1 MRVSWDERKREAVLA
16 KHGIDFADILPMFAG
31 RLLVIPSHREEP
43 RWLAI
48 GIVEGLEYAVVFTR
62 RGDGLRLISA
72 RRAKRNE
79 RRLYHA
85 HEP

>member
-1 MRVSWDERKREAVLA
+1 MMISWDERKREAVLA
-16 KHGIDFADILPMFAG
+16 KHGIDFVDILPMFAG

-48 GIVEGLEYAVVFTR
+48 GMVDGLEYAVVFTR
-62 RGDGLRLISA
+62 RGDELRLISA

-79 RRLYHA
+79 RRHYHA

>member
-1 MRVSWDERKREAVLA
+1 MRFSWDEAKREAVLA
-16 KHGIDFADILPMFAG
+16 KHGIDFVDILPMFAG
-31 RLLVIPSHREEP
+31 RLLVIPSHRDEP

-48 GIVEGLEYAVVFTR
+48 GMVDGLEYAVVFTR
-62 RGDGLRLISA
+62 RGDELRLISA

-79 RRLYHA
+79 RRHYHA

>member
-1 MRVSWDERKREAVLA
+1 MRFSWDEGKRKAVLA
-16 KHGIDFADILPMFAG
+16 KHGIDFVDVLPMFGG
-31 RLLVIPSHREEP
+31 RLLIVPSHREEP

-48 GIVEGLEYAVVFTR
+48 GMVGGLEYAVVFTR
-62 RGDGLRLISA
+62 RGDEMRLISA

-79 RRLYHA
+79 RRHYHA